1 MNLFSDLQKENFKDV
16 KINLDLTEE
25 QKAEVME
32 ILEEFKD
39 VFSDVPNLTN
49 LGEHSIKLT
58 TDEPVYS

>member
-1 MNLFSDLQKENFKDV
+1 
-16 KINLDLTEE
+16 LTEE

-49 LGEHSIKLT
+49 LGEHSVKPEI
-58 TDEPVYS
+58 EFRF